1 MLARTWRGVARN
13 SVRMPPTA
21 ARAAG
26 PLDAAE
32 TAAERSGEAGKT
44 AASQAAS
51 QRLEE
56 ALMAAAAAAVAAA
69 DMDIDDAL
77 LRIISAPPVQ
87 SHRRAW
93 SERASM
99 SMDGTRRA

>member
-1 MLARTWRGVARN
+1 M
-13 SVRMPPTA
+13 
-21 ARAAG
+21 
-26 PLDAAE
+26 DAAE

-56 ALMAAAAAAVAAA
+56 ALMAAAAAAAVAAA

-77 LRIISAPPVQ
+77 LRITSAPPVQ